1 MVTAINLETLGVSE
15 YALDWLDVAVLGTT
29 VYGLTASQ
37 VERLSAAADKPD
49 CYVEWGQLS
58 LPDDSAGFTLPL
70 CRMRGLAIGAVE
82 LRTLGEEYGIFQERV
97 YSVAGLEESVARDRQ
112 ELLARD
118 IDFTSV
124 AISLEGRALE
134 LSALRLAVDRV
145 QDWRR

>member
-1 MVTAINLETLGVSE
+1 
-15 YALDWLDVAVLGTT
+15 
-29 VYGLTASQ
+29 
-37 VERLSAAADKPD
+37 
-49 CYVEWGQLS
+49 VEWGQLS

>member
-1 MVTAINLETLGVSE
+1 MITSINLETLGVSE
-15 YALDWLDVAVLGTT
+15 YALDWLDVAVLGAT
-29 VYGLTASQ
+29 VYGLKAAQ
-37 VERLSAAADKPD
+37 VERLSSAADKPSG
-49 CYVEWGQLS
+49 YVEWGHLA

-70 CRMRGLAIGAVE
+70 CRMRGLAIGAVT
-82 LRTLGEEYGIFQERV
+82 LRTLGEEYGLPQERS
-97 YSVAGLEESVARDRQ
+97 YTIAGLEESVGRDRQ

-118 IDFTSV
+118 VDFTSA